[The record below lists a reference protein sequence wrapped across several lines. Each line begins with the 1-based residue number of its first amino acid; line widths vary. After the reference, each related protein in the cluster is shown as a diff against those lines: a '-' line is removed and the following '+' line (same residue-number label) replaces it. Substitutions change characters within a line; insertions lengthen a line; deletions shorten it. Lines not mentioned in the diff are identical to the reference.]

1 MDGDEEKIEA
11 QLHLPRDNCQEKIEA
26 EEGKSYSAQQSPNIV
41 KANEKPVEEWIEW
54 RCNEHVDHNVHQPYS
69 RDH

>member
-26 EEGKSYSAQQSPNIV
+26 EEGESNSAQQSCNS
-41 KANEKPVEEWIEW
+41 PVHDMSTTIQ
-54 RCNEHVDHNVHQPYS
+54 EHLPCSVSAKIWQETK
-69 RDH
+69 